1 VSKPPRRPTAHHL
14 QPDTPPHSRTQYYLP
29 MSEHLHVTLREPLR
43 DILPDNASYNRRFDQ
58 FEYLRGI
65 VHVAQR
71 KQHYRDY
78 PGDEGHGPLGRF
90 GPRLGYEEVQSALA
104 EVEAYMTDLTVLWA
118 DLFDVPVGQLDE
130 AQQAYD
136 SYVSQVRWRRF

>member
-1 VSKPPRRPTAHHL
+1 
-14 QPDTPPHSRTQYYLP
+14 